1 MATPYGAT
9 PDDPLGWKAI
19 AEGRTAA
26 DPLGWAHIAAT
37 QQQQAAAPAPT
48 AAAGFN
54 PQAYSMLSAAVQQTQ
69 AKIQQYQQA
78 MAGTQDPNAIAM
90 YQAAIQQEQ
99 ARLTQFQ
106 TDQTAQG
113 AKYPMQVNEAGYQ
126 AQRDQTNQ
134 NYGSQLAASD
144 YAQTLAQ
151 QRYARQ
157 MGDWQTG
164 RTEARNH
171 VDNPYLRRGIF
182 NSGIRQQGLSKFYEQ
197 GAQQEGQMAETQAQA
212 LGTIAQQRSGLQQQ
226 QQSAL
231 AQIDMQRQ
239 QDIYNQLAGLR
250 AAGGQ

>member
-1 MATPYGAT
+1 
-9 PDDPLGWKAI
+9 
-19 AEGRTAA
+19 
-26 DPLGWAHIAAT
+26 
-37 QQQQAAAPAPT
+37 
-48 AAAGFN
+48 
-54 PQAYSMLSAAVQQTQ
+54 MLSAAVQQTQ
-69 AKIQQYQQA
+69 AKIEQYKRD
-78 MAGTQDPNAIAM
+78 MAGTTDPNAIAM
-90 YQAAIQQEQ
+90 YQQAIAQETQ
-99 ARLTQFQ
+99 RLTQFQ

-134 NYGSQLAASD
+134 NYGSQLAAQD

-151 QRYARQ
+151 QRYTRQ

-164 RTEARNH
+164 RADQRNH
-171 VDNPYLRRGIF
+171 VDSPYLRRGIF

-197 GAQQEGQMAETQAQA
+197 GAQQEGQMAETQAQT

-226 QQSAL
+226 QQGAL